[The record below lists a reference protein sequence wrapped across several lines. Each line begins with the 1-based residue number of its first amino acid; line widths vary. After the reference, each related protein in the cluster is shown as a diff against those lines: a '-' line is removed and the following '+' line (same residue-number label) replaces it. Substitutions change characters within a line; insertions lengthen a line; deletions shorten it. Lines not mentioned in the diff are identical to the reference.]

1 MTISLYNSSGNVSE
15 SWRYIGCALSHKL
28 NDRNYP
34 RVYSAL
40 PLETDPRMY
49 IDPSAGSLVLQA
61 AAAALLSG
69 VAMFSRVRVGIRD
82 AVASIF
88 RRKTS

>member
-1 MTISLYNSSGNVSE
+1 
-15 SWRYIGCALSHKL
+15 
-28 NDRNYP
+28 
-34 RVYSAL
+34 
-40 PLETDPRMY
+40 MY

-82 AVASIF
+82 AFASIF